1 MREHELDIGKY
12 YRKVA
17 VNGTLKTHIGVVF
30 QVSKRGTGLMRWD
43 TKRMRYTGPVV
54 YAPPGTWFG
63 RVKFC
68 TEAYDI
74 YEEVTEL
81 EATALKMS
89 N

>member
-1 MREHELDIGKY
+1 MREHELEIGKY

-30 QVSKRGTGLMRWD
+30 QVSKIDAGLMCWD
-43 TKRMRYTGPVV
+43 TKRVRYTGPVV
-54 YAPPGTWFG
+54 YAPPDTWFG
-63 RVKFC
+63 SVKFC

-74 YEEVTEL
+74 YGEVTEL